1 MAKARTINEM
11 HKELMKEDPSCGL
24 TKTALRRLVVT
35 GAIPSVRVGVKY
47 LVTRESVDRYLEGA
61 V

>member
-1 MAKARTINEM
+1 MAKSRTINQM
-11 HKELMKEDPSCGL
+11 HKELLADDPNCGL

-35 GAIPSVRVGVKY
+35 GKIPSVRVGVKY
-47 LVTRESVDRYLEGA
+47 LITRENVDKYLGGA